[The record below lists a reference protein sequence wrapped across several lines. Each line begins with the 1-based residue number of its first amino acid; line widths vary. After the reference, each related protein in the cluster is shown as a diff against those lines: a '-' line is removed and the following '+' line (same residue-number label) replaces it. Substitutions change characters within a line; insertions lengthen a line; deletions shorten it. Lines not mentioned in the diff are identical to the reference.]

1 LKKHEKTHR
10 GEFHFVS
17 VKMEETT
24 SVLQKGIKEEPL

>member
-17 VKMEETT
+17 VKMEET
-24 SVLQKGIKEEPL
+24 SVSQEGIKEEPL